1 MTEISRAS
9 LFGRLNPTAL
19 KGIETATSF
28 CKMRGNPYVE
38 LIHWLHV
45 LLQESRNDLAAI
57 RSAFTVDDTK
67 LARDVVA
74 ALDALPRGASAI
86 SDFSPQIEEAIEKG
100 WLYASLQFS
109 ASRVRTGHLLFG
121 MLKTPTLKNA
131 LFAISPEFR
140 KMQVE
145 KLGAEFENIC
155 ASSIETTQ
163 IDAGP
168 SAAGSG
174 GSDAG
179 GGPVGEGE
187 ALAKFSIDLT
197 EKARSGEIDKIVGR
211 DAEIRQVVD
220 ILLRRRQNNP
230 ILVGEAG
237 VGKTAV
243 AEGFAR
249 RIVDGDVPPVLQ
261 GVTVRSLDIGLL
273 QAGASVKGEFE
284 KRLRQVI
291 DEVESSTKPIILF
304 IDEAHTLV
312 GAGGQAGT
320 GDAANL
326 LKPALARGRLRTIA
340 ATTYAE
346 YRQYFEKDPAL
357 TRRFQTV
364 DVGEP
369 DTENAVAMLRSV
381 APMMEKHHDVVL
393 LDEAVEAAVKLS
405 QRYVPARQLP
415 DKAVSL
421 LDTACARVAVS
432 QHAVPAQVE
441 DRRRRVELL
450 EVEREIAAREQ
461 AGQYR
466 EDDRVAKIDEL
477 LIDARAECTEAETK
491 WEAEKVAL
499 DGVKAARDAL
509 AAAAS
514 AAIDPQEGGGLEAAP
529 AVEPAENGGPEAA
542 PPADTAALKAD
553 LDAALEAMKAAQG
566 DAPMVF
572 GVADA
577 DAVASVV
584 GDWTGIPVGR
594 MVKNEIASVLT
605 IADQLKTRVIGQD
618 DAMDAIA
625 KRIQTSRAKLDNP
638 NKPVGVFMLCG
649 PSGVGKTETA
659 HVLSELLYSGDD
671 SLIVINMSEFQEAH
685 TVSTLKGAPAGYVG
699 YGQGGV
705 LTEAVRRRPYSVVHF
720 QFSDMDILFYG
731 QAVDDANRVFREF
744 WNHQLSYSVQQW
756 LKMDETASMEKLR
769 DEYINLLEKPDITAE
784 QLKKAEKRLAVKLK
798 AQNLHWAKA
807 YFVADSPAK
816 ITGDAKPEQLIYH
829 QMIELIGFPTQKME
843 LVSAY
848 FVPTQ
853 LGTDYLGQFAD
864 RGVEIRV
871 ITNSFMA
878 NDIAV
883 VHAYYQKYRPEL
895 LKKGIRLYEF
905 KHVLK
910 RNKRTWYEI
919 ATGHVIPAK
928 NKNSSSLHAKFF
940 DVDGKV
946 FVGSFNFDPRSAQ
959 LNTEVGLVIESV
971 ELQQQIS
978 QNLDHHL
985 PRIAYEVKL
994 NEQRELIWL
1003 EQESN
1008 GQIKVHQQEPEMTS
1022 FQRWMMKLVSYLPFE
1037 WMM

>member
-19 KGIETATSF
+19 KAIETATSF
-28 CKMRGNPYVE
+28 CRMRGNPYVE

-45 LLQESRNDLAAI
+45 LLQEPRNDVGAI
-57 RSAFTVDDTK
+57 RSAFAIDDTK
-67 LARDVVA
+67 LARDIVA
-74 ALDALPRGASAI
+74 AMDVLPRGASAI
-86 SDFSPQIEEAIEKG
+86 SDFAPQIEEAIEKG
-100 WLYASLQFS
+100 WIYASLQFS
-109 ASRVRTGHLLFG
+109 ASRVRTGQLFYG
-121 MLKTPTLKNA
+121 MLKTPTLRNA
-131 LFAISPEFR
+131 LFAISSEFR
-140 KMQVE
+140 KIQVE
-145 KLGAEFENIC
+145 KLGADFEKIC
-155 ASSIETTQ
+155 GSSTETTQ

-168 SAAGSG
+168 IAVASGDGSV
-174 GSDAG
+174 GSS
-179 GGPVGEGE
+179 GEGE
-187 ALAKFSIDLT
+187 ALGRFSIDLT
-197 EKARSGEIDKIVGR
+197 QKARTGEIDKIVGR

-261 GVTVRSLDIGLL
+261 GVTVRALDIGLL

-291 DEVESSTKPIILF
+291 DEVEASPKPIILF

-369 DTENAVAMLRSV
+369 DTENAIAMLRSV

-461 AGQYR
+461 AAQYR
-466 EDDRVAKIDEL
+466 DDDRVAKIDEL
-477 LIDARAECTEAETK
+477 LIEARATCVEAETK
-491 WEAEKVAL
+491 WECELVAL
-499 DGVKAARDAL
+499 AQVKAARDAR
-509 AAAAS
+509 AAAA
-514 AAIDPQEGGGLEAAP
+514 
-529 AVEPAENGGPEAA
+529 
-542 PPADTAALKAD
+542 TAAEAGEADSSDPNARKAE
-553 LDAALEAMKAAQG
+553 LDAALERLRAAQA
-566 DAPMVF
+566 DTPMVF

-605 IADQLKTRVIGQD
+605 IADQLTARVIGQD
-618 DAMDAIA
+618 DAMKAIA

-705 LTEAVRRRPYSVVHF
+705 LTEAVRRRPYSVVLLDEVEKAHPDVHEMFF
-720 QFSDMDILFYG
+720 QVFDKGFMNDSEGRFIDFKNTLILLTSN
-731 QAVDDANRVFREF
+731 V
-744 WNHQLSYSVQQW
+744 
-756 LKMDETASMEKLR
+756 
-769 DEYINLLEKPDITAE
+769 
-784 QLKKAEKRLAVKLK
+784 
-798 AQNLHWAKA
+798 
-807 YFVADSPAK
+807 
-816 ITGDAKPEQLIYH
+816 
-829 QMIELIGFPTQKME
+829 
-843 LVSAY
+843 
-848 FVPTQ
+848 
-853 LGTDYLGQFAD
+853 GTDL
-864 RGVEIRV
+864 
-871 ITNSFMA
+871 ITTMSEDEEMKPSFDA
-878 NDIAV
+878 LAT
-883 VHAYYQKYRPEL
+883 ALRPEL
-895 LKKGIRLYEF
+895 LKTFPPALLGRLIVLPYYPLSPAMLQGIVRLQMGRLVKRFAENHGIDFTYGQDVVDLIVSRCNEVASGGRVIDAILTNTMLPEIS
-905 KHVLK
+905 VLLLEK
-910 RNKRTWYEI
+910 QMSGEAI
-919 ATGHVIPAK
+919 ATI
-928 NKNSSSLHAKFF
+928 
-940 DVDGKV
+940 DVLVEGDGFGYV
-946 FVGSFNFDPRSAQ
+946 LG
-959 LNTEVGLVIESV
+959 
-971 ELQQQIS
+971 
-978 QNLDHHL
+978 
-985 PRIAYEVKL
+985 
-994 NEQRELIWL
+994 
-1003 EQESN
+1003 
-1008 GQIKVHQQEPEMTS
+1008 
-1022 FQRWMMKLVSYLPFE
+1022 
-1037 WMM
+1037 